1 MTRKEG
7 EIEKENVVN
16 NEAEEEGEIVD
27 DQDVQY
33 SVPIVDLLDYM
44 QKMENHWFIFK
55 GKFHFWV

>member
-1 MTRKEG
+1 M
-7 EIEKENVVN
+7 ENVVN